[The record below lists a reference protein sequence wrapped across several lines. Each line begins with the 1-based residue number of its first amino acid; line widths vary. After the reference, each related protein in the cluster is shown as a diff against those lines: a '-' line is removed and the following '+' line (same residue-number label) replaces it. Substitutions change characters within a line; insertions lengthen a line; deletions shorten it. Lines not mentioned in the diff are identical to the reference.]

1 MKNKIYEYFLE
12 NINPI
17 TGQAFAKSELPDVT
31 YDEKTEMLFLN
42 FPFEKPENSHLDTF
56 QRPLLRFLK
65 LGMSIPKVKLYF
77 LEKTQTE
84 VHEPTLK
91 NPENFE
97 SLSSLIEKNNDK
109 TPLFITIASGKGG
122 VGKSQTTV
130 ELARALQR
138 TGKHVGIIDADIYG
152 SSIRK
157 ILNTNALHDSQSA
170 TIKPI
175 TVDGF
180 QVASA
185 DMLIEGNK
193 PVIWRGPM
201 LGRIIRHFFE
211 DMQWDSK
218 ITHFLIDLPPGTG
231 DVALDLQALLPKG
244 SQILVTT
251 PHENAAHV
259 AIRAGIMA
267 QSAHTPVLG
276 VIENMAYFEDEIHE
290 VKHFIF
296 GKTGGDTVAREL
308 NVPLLERIPISSVD
322 MPRNLDL
329 FYDQIIKQIF

>member
-17 TGQAFAKSELPDVT
+17 TGQTFTKSELPDVT

-42 FPFEKPENSHLDTF
+42 FPFEKPENSHIDTF

-77 LEKTQTE
+77 LEKVQPK
-84 VHEPTLK
+84 VHEPALK

-138 TGKHVGIIDADIYG
+138 AGKHVGIIDADIYG

-157 ILNTNALHDSQSA
+157 ILNTNALHDSQSS

-308 NVPLLERIPISSVD
+308 NVPLLARIPISSTD
-322 MPRNLDL
+322 KPRSLDL